1 MISTFIELCNRS
13 IQAGYLIIAII
24 LLRMIWKRV
33 PKLLYRYLWCLVG
46 LRLALP
52 FTWETALSLIPK
64 KTVIEPSVLYSKT
77 PSVDSGI
84 QAVNEVVNPAITQSF
99 TPEIGASVN
108 PLQVIMTLGA
118 WIWLIGLVALLLY
131 GVISYIRLH
140 YKVQDAVLL
149 KENIFQSEKLGSPF
163 VFGFLKPRIYL
174 PYSLEEENL
183 TYVIAHEKMH
193 IKNRDHLL
201 KPIAFILLSVYWFNP
216 IVWLAYYLFCKDLEL
231 ACDEW
236 VIWNLETADKKAY
249 AKALVMCSTE
259 RKFGNISPL
268 AFGENAVKERI
279 KNVLHYKNPSCWAF
293 VGICVV
299 VLIAV
304 VCFMTNPVEVAEN
317 EIVLKNDGV
326 IIDVLKEPE
335 EIKSGSFE
343 ADAFITD
350 GVENNGESE
359 NNQAVPILLKEPPKL
374 GFSDMLSSKINQF
387 EISANQYD
395 WTYLDAELTEDGVY
409 DFANASEVGI
419 SATGLEPTA
428 AAKMTK
434 WLRLTE
440 YQGTDTWLY
449 RLSCD
454 VLPDKVV
461 VKEYSIYDLGDVY
474 ADVRSEKVYTKD
486 MLLIELVPGRIYEIV
501 ATWDRSHYEECGYY
515 GEARYV
521 LVTDTEYA
529 TYDDIRKY
537 QLEMANTVT
546 IDAHIKEIHDGNTIL
561 LSSDTDEFPGV
572 FEVVVQE
579 DVYPIEELD
588 WGQNIRVEM
597 YDSGLVNES
606 GKIPVYIAVSI
617 SNLIIEEPEDISLDE
632 FVNMAGETYELNTL
646 DGVTM
651 QMEKYTSSGG
661 DVEIRNETDKEI
673 TFGDWY
679 VIQSETNGKWKTMP
693 YKVKN
698 VGFHEVAYNAP
709 KDETV
714 IHEVK
719 WDVLYGELP
728 KGRYRIIKDM
738 LDFRGTGDYTEY
750 YLAAEFEIR

>member
-13 IQAGYLIIAII
+13 IQAGYLMIAII

-64 KTVIEPSVLYSKT
+64 KTVIKPSVLYSKT

-84 QAVNEVVNPAITQSF
+84 QAVNEVVNPVITQSF

-149 KENIFQSEKLGSPF
+149 KENIFQSEKVGSPF

-231 ACDEW
+231 VCDEW

-259 RKFGNISPL
+259 RKFGSISPL

-279 KNVLHYKNPSCWAF
+279 KNVLRYKNPSCWAF

-304 VCFMTNPVEVAEN
+304 VCFMTNPVEVNEN

-343 ADAFITD
+343 ADTFITD
-350 GVENNGESE
+350 GVENNWASE

-515 GEARYV
+515 GEARYI

-537 QLEMANTVT
+537 QLEMANTVSV
-546 IDAHIKEIHDGNTIL
+546 DAHIKEIYDGNTIL
-561 LSSDTDEFPGV
+561 ISSDSDEFPGA
-572 FEVVVQE
+572 FEVVIEE
-579 DVYPIEELD
+579 DVYDVSELYG
-588 WGQNIRVEM
+588 GQNIRVEM
-597 YDSGLVNES
+597 YDSGLMNKN

-661 DVEIRNETDKEI
+661 EVEIRNETDKEI

-679 VIQSETNGKWKTMP
+679 VIQSEKSGKWETMP
-693 YKVKN
+693 YKVKK
-698 VGFHEVAYNAP
+698 VGFHQVAYNAP

-719 WDVLYGELP
+719 WDIFYGELP

>member
-1 MISTFIELCNRS
+1 MVNIFIELCNRS
-13 IQAGYLIIAII
+13 IQAGYLILAII
-24 LLRMIWKRV
+24 LLRLVWKRV
-33 PKLLYRYLWCLVG
+33 PKLMYRFLWCLTG

-52 FTWETALSLIPK
+52 FMLETALSLIPK
-64 KTVIEPSVLYSKT
+64 KTVIEPEILYAGT

-84 QAVNEVVNPAITQSF
+84 TAVNQVVNPMMAENF
-99 TPEIGASVN
+99 TPAVGASVN
-108 PLQVIMTLGA
+108 PLQVVMIIGA

-131 GVISYIRLH
+131 GVISYICLH

-149 KENIFQSEKLGSPF
+149 KENIFQSEKVDSPF

-183 TYVIAHEKMH
+183 AYVIAHEKMH
-193 IKNRDHLL
+193 IKNRDYLL

-259 RKFGNISPL
+259 RKFGSISPL

-279 KNVLHYKNPSCWAF
+279 KNVLRYKNPTVLVF
-293 VGICVV
+293 VMIMVV
-299 VLIAV
+299 VLLAV
-304 VCFMTNPVEVAEN
+304 LCFMTNPKEN
-317 EIVLKNDGV
+317 NENKVIVSNDSTMT
-326 IIDVLKEPE
+326 IDVLTEP
-335 EIKSGSFE
+335 
-343 ADAFITD
+343 
-350 GVENNGESE
+350 V
-359 NNQAVPILLKEPPKL
+359 ILLKEPPRL
-374 GFSDMLSSKINQF
+374 GFSDMLSSQMNEF
-387 EISANQYD
+387 VVSPNQYD
-395 WTYLDAELTEDGVY
+395 WTYLDAELTDDGVY
-409 DFANASEVGI
+409 DFANASEVGT
-419 SATGLEPTA
+419 SATGLHPA
-428 AAKMTK
+428 VAAKMTE

-440 YQGTDTWLY
+440 YQGIDTWLY
-449 RLSCD
+449 RLYCD
-454 VLPDKVV
+454 VLPDNVI
-461 VKEYSIYDLGDVY
+461 VKEYSIYDLGDAY
-474 ADVRSEKVYTKD
+474 AEVRSEKEYTKD
-486 MLLIELVPGRIYEIV
+486 MLLIELVPGRIYDIT
-501 ATWDRSHYEECGYY
+501 AIWDESHYEECGYY
-515 GEARYV
+515 GEASYV

-537 QLEMANTVT
+537 QLEMANTVS
-546 IDAHIKEIHDGNTIL
+546 IDAHIKEINNGNTIL
-561 LSSDTDEFPGV
+561 ISSDTDEFPGA

-597 YDSGLVNES
+597 YDSGLINEN
-606 GKIPVYIAVSI
+606 GKIPVYIAVEI

-651 QMEKYTSSGG
+651 QLEKYTSSGG

-679 VIQSETNGKWKTMP
+679 EIQAEVNGKWFPLP
-693 YKVKN
+693 YIIEN
-698 VGFHEVAYNAP
+698 ATFHQVAYNAP

-714 IHEVK
+714 IHEVE

-738 LDFRGTGDYTEY
+738 LDFRGTGDYTKY
-750 YLAAEFEIR
+750 YLVAEFEIK

>member
-13 IQAGYLIIAII
+13 IQAGYLMIAII

-64 KTVIEPSVLYSKT
+64 KTVIKPSVLYSKT

-84 QAVNEVVNPAITQSF
+84 QAVNEVVNPVITQSF

-149 KENIFQSEKLGSPF
+149 KENIFQSEKVGSPF

-216 IVWLAYYLFCKDLEL
+216 VVWLAYYLFCKDLEL

-259 RKFGNISPL
+259 RKFGSISPL

-279 KNVLHYKNPSCWAF
+279 KNVLRYKNPSCWAF

-304 VCFMTNPVEVAEN
+304 VCFMTNPVEVNEN

-343 ADAFITD
+343 ADTFITD
-350 GVENNGESE
+350 GVENNWASE

-515 GEARYV
+515 GEARYI

-537 QLEMANTVT
+537 QLEMANTVSV
-546 IDAHIKEIHDGNTIL
+546 DAHIKEIYDGNTIL
-561 LSSDTDEFPGV
+561 ISSDSDEFPGA
-572 FEVVVQE
+572 FEVVIEE
-579 DVYPIEELD
+579 DVYDVSELYG
-588 WGQNIRVEM
+588 GQNIRVEM
-597 YDSGLVNES
+597 YDSGLMNKN

-661 DVEIRNETDKEI
+661 EVEIRNETDKEI

-679 VIQSETNGKWKTMP
+679 VIQSEKSGKWETMP
-693 YKVKN
+693 YKVKK
-698 VGFHEVAYNAP
+698 VGFHQVAYNAP

-719 WDVLYGELP
+719 WDIFYGELP

>member
-183 TYVIAHEKMH
+183 VYVIAHEKMH
-193 IKNRDHLL
+193 IKNKDHIL

-216 IVWLAYYLFCKDLEL
+216 LVWLAYYLFCKDLEL

-259 RKFGNISPL
+259 RKFGSISPL

-279 KNVLHYKNPSCWAF
+279 KNVLRYKNPSCWAF

-440 YQGTDTWLY
+440 YQGSDTWLY

-454 VLPDKVV
+454 VLPDKVL

-486 MLLIELVPGRIYEIV
+486 MLLIELVPGRIYEIT
-501 ATWDRSHYEECGYY
+501 AIWDRSYYEECGYY

-561 LSSDTDEFPGV
+561 LTSDTDEFPGV

-597 YDSGLVNES
+597 YDSGLVNEN

-750 YLAAEFEIR
+750 YLAAELEIR

>member
-1 MISTFIELCNRS
+1 MVNTFIELCNRS
-13 IQAGYLIIAII
+13 IQAGYLILVII
-24 LLRMIWKRV
+24 FLRLVWKRV
-33 PKLLYRYLWCLVG
+33 PKLMYRFLWCLVG

-52 FTWETALSLIPK
+52 FTLETALSLIPK
-64 KTVIEPSVLYSKT
+64 KTVIEPEILYAKI

-84 QAVNEVVNPAITQSF
+84 PTVNQVVNPMMSESF
-99 TPEIGASVN
+99 TPAVGASVN
-108 PLQVIMTLGA
+108 PLQVVMTIGA
-118 WIWLIGLVALLLY
+118 WIWLVGLVALLLY
-131 GVISYIRLH
+131 SVISYIRLH
-140 YKVQDAVLL
+140 YRVQDAVLF
-149 KENIFQSEKLGSPF
+149 KENIFQSEKVDSPF

-174 PYSLEEENL
+174 PYSLEEENMA
-183 TYVIAHEKMH
+183 YVIAHEKMH

-231 ACDEW
+231 VCDEW

-259 RKFGNISPL
+259 RKFGSISPL

-279 KNVLHYKNPSCWAF
+279 KNVLRYKNPSCWAF

-359 NNQAVPILLKEPPKL
+359 NNQAVPILLKEPPLL

-419 SATGLEPTA
+419 SATGLEPTE

-440 YQGTDTWLY
+440 YQGADTWLY

-501 ATWDRSHYEECGYY
+501 ATWDRSHYEEYGYY

-537 QLEMANTVT
+537 QLEMANTVS
-546 IDAHIKEIHDGNTIL
+546 IDAHIKEIHDGNIIL
-561 LSSDTDEFPGV
+561 ISSDSDEFPGA
-572 FEVVVQE
+572 FEVVVEE
-579 DVYPIEELD
+579 DVYDVSELYG
-588 WGQNIRVEM
+588 GQSIRIEM
-597 YDSGLVNES
+597 YDSGLVNEN
-606 GKIPVYIAVSI
+606 GRIPVYIAVGI
-617 SNLIIEEPEDISLDE
+617 RELIIGEPQEISLDRYNTDNSYI
-632 FVNMAGETYELNTL
+632 VNTL
-646 DGVTM
+646 GGVTM
-651 QMEKYTSSGG
+651 RMEKYTSTGG
-661 DVEIRNETDKEI
+661 DIEIRNETDKEI

-679 VIQSETNGKWKTMP
+679 DLQTEVNGKWISLP
-693 YKVKN
+693 YIIDN
-698 VGFHEVAYNAP
+698 AAFHQVAYNAP

-719 WDVLYGELP
+719 WDVFYGKLP
-728 KGRYRIIKDM
+728 KGKYRIIKDM
-738 LDFRGTGDYTEY
+738 LDFMGTGDYTKY
-750 YLAAEFEIR
+750 YLATEFEIK

>member
-1 MISTFIELCNRS
+1 MVNTFIELCNRS
-13 IQAGYLIIAII
+13 IQAGYLILAII
-24 LLRMIWKRV
+24 LLRLVWKRV
-33 PKLLYRYLWCLVG
+33 PKLMYRFLWCLTG

-52 FTWETALSLIPK
+52 FTLETALSLIPK
-64 KTVIEPSVLYSKT
+64 KTVIEPEVLYT
-77 PSVDSGI
+77 EAPALDSGI
-84 QAVNEVVNPAITQSF
+84 QAVNQVINPVMAESF
-99 TPEIGASVN
+99 TPAVGASVN
-108 PLQVIMTLGA
+108 PLQVVMIIVA
-118 WIWLIGLVALLLY
+118 WIWLVGLLALLLY
-131 GVISYIRLH
+131 SVISYIRLH

-149 KENIFQSEKLGSPF
+149 KENIFQSEKVGSPF

-174 PYSLEEENL
+174 PYSLEEENMA
-183 TYVIAHEKMH
+183 YVIAHEKMH
-193 IKNRDHLL
+193 IKNKDHLL
-201 KPIAFILLSVYWFNP
+201 KPIAFILLSVYWFNLL
-216 IVWLAYYLFCKDLEL
+216 VWLAYYLFCKDLEL

-236 VIWNLETADKKAY
+236 VIWNWEKEDKKAY
-249 AKALVMCSTE
+249 AKALVMCSTQ
-259 RKFGNISPL
+259 RKFGSISPL

-279 KNVLHYKNPSCWAF
+279 KNVLRYKNPTVLVFAM
-293 VGICVV
+293 IMVV
-299 VLIAV
+299 VLVAV
-304 VCFMTNPVEVAEN
+304 VCFMTNPVEVNEN
-317 EIVLKNDGV
+317 EIVLKNDGL

-335 EIKSGSFE
+335 EIKSGTFE
-343 ADAFITD
+343 TDVFITD
-350 GVENNGESE
+350 SVENNGTSE

-374 GFSDMLSSKINQF
+374 GFSDMLSSKINEF
-387 EISANQYD
+387 VVSPNQYD
-395 WTYLDAELTEDGVY
+395 WTYLDAKLTEGGMY

-419 SATGLEPTA
+419 SATGLYPTE

-440 YQGTDTWLY
+440 YQGADTWLY

-454 VLPDKVV
+454 ELPDKVV

-501 ATWDRSHYEECGYY
+501 ATWERSHYEECGYY

-521 LVTDTEYA
+521 LVTDTKYA

-561 LSSDTDEFPGV
+561 ISSDTDEFPGA

-597 YDSGLVNES
+597 YDSGLINRN
-606 GKIPVYIAVSI
+606 GKIPVYIAVEI

-651 QMEKYTSSGG
+651 QLEKYTSSGG
-661 DVEIRNETDKEI
+661 NVAIRNETDKEI

-693 YKVKN
+693 YKVKK
-698 VGFHEVAYNAP
+698 VAFHQVAYNAP

-714 IHEVK
+714 SHEVK

-738 LDFRGTGDYTEY
+738 LDFWETGDYTKY
-750 YLAAEFEIR
+750 YLGAEFEIK

>member
-1 MISTFIELCNRS
+1 MVNTFIELCNRS
-13 IQAGYLIIAII
+13 IQAGYLILAII
-24 LLRMIWKRV
+24 FLRLVWKRV
-33 PKLLYRYLWCLVG
+33 PKLMYRFLWCLVG

-52 FTWETALSLIPK
+52 FTLETALSLIPK
-64 KTVIEPSVLYSKT
+64 KTVIEPEILYAGT
-77 PSVDSGI
+77 PAVDSGI
-84 QAVNEVVNPAITQSF
+84 PTVNQVVNPMMSESF
-99 TPEIGASVN
+99 TPAVGASVN
-108 PLQVIMTLGA
+108 PLQVVMTIGA
-118 WIWLIGLVALLLY
+118 WIWLVGLVALLLY
-131 GVISYIRLH
+131 SVISYIRLH
-140 YKVQDAVLL
+140 YRVQDAVLF
-149 KENIFQSEKLGSPF
+149 KENIFQSEKVDSPF

-174 PYSLEEENL
+174 PYSLEEENMA
-183 TYVIAHEKMH
+183 YVIAHEKMH

-249 AKALVMCSTE
+249 AKALVMCSTQ
-259 RKFGNISPL
+259 RKFGSISPL

-279 KNVLHYKNPSCWAF
+279 KNVLRYKNPTVLVFAM
-293 VGICVV
+293 IMVV
-299 VLIAV
+299 VLVAV
-304 VCFMTNPVEVAEN
+304 VCFMTNPVEVNEN
-317 EIVLKNDGV
+317 EIVLKNDGL

-335 EIKSGSFE
+335 EIKSGTFE
-343 ADAFITD
+343 TDAFITD
-350 GVENNGESE
+350 SVENNGASE
-359 NNQAVPILLKEPPKL
+359 NNQVVPILLKEPPLL

-409 DFANASEVGI
+409 DFANASEVGT
-419 SATGLEPTA
+419 SATGLYPTE

-440 YQGTDTWLY
+440 YQGADTWLY

-486 MLLIELVPGRIYEIV
+486 MLLIELVPGRIYEIA
-501 ATWDRSHYEECGYY
+501 ATWDRSHYEEYGYY

-537 QLEMANTVT
+537 QLEMANTVS

-561 LSSDTDEFPGV
+561 ISSDSDEFPGA

-597 YDSGLVNES
+597 YDSGLINEN
-606 GKIPVYIAVSI
+606 GKIPVYIAVEI

-651 QMEKYTSSGG
+651 QLEKYTSSGG

-679 VIQSETNGKWKTMP
+679 EIQAEVNGKWFPLP
-693 YKVKN
+693 YIIEN
-698 VGFHEVAYNAP
+698 AAFHQVAYNAP

-714 IHEVK
+714 IHEVE

-738 LDFRGTGDYTEY
+738 LDFRGTGDYTKY
-750 YLAAEFEIR
+750 YLVAEFEIK

>member
-13 IQAGYLIIAII
+13 IQAGYLMIAII

-64 KTVIEPSVLYSKT
+64 KTVIKPSVLYSKT

-84 QAVNEVVNPAITQSF
+84 QAVNEVVNPVITQSF

-149 KENIFQSEKLGSPF
+149 KENIFQSEKVGSPF

-259 RKFGNISPL
+259 RKFGSISPL

-279 KNVLHYKNPSCWAF
+279 KNVLRYKNPSCWAF

-304 VCFMTNPVEVAEN
+304 VCFMTNPVEVNEN

-343 ADAFITD
+343 ADTFITD
-350 GVENNGESE
+350 GVENNWASE

-515 GEARYV
+515 GEARYI

-537 QLEMANTVT
+537 QLEMANTVSV
-546 IDAHIKEIHDGNTIL
+546 DAHIKEIYDGNTIL
-561 LSSDTDEFPGV
+561 ISSDSDEFPGA
-572 FEVVVQE
+572 FEVVIEE
-579 DVYPIEELD
+579 DVYDVSELYG
-588 WGQNIRVEM
+588 GQNIRVEM
-597 YDSGLVNES
+597 YDSGLMNKN

-661 DVEIRNETDKEI
+661 EVEIRNETDKEI

-679 VIQSETNGKWKTMP
+679 VIQSEKSGKWETMP
-693 YKVKN
+693 YKVKK
-698 VGFHEVAYNAP
+698 VGFHQVAYNAP

-719 WDVLYGELP
+719 WDIFYGELP

>member
-1 MISTFIELCNRS
+1 MVNTFIELCNRS
-13 IQAGYLIIAII
+13 IQAGYLILAII
-24 LLRMIWKRV
+24 FLRLVWKRV
-33 PKLLYRYLWCLVG
+33 PKLMYRFLWCLVG

-52 FTWETALSLIPK
+52 FTLETALSLIPK
-64 KTVIEPSVLYSKT
+64 KTVIEPEILYAKT
-77 PSVDSGI
+77 PAVDSGI
-84 QAVNEVVNPAITQSF
+84 PTVNQVVNPMMAESF
-99 TPEIGASVN
+99 TPAVGASVN
-108 PLQVIMTLGA
+108 PLQVVMTIGA
-118 WIWLIGLVALLLY
+118 WIWLVGLVALLLY
-131 GVISYIRLH
+131 SVISYIRLH
-140 YKVQDAVLL
+140 YRVQDAVLF
-149 KENIFQSEKLGSPF
+149 KENIFQSEKVDSPF

-174 PYSLEEENL
+174 PYSLEEENMA
-183 TYVIAHEKMH
+183 YVIAHEKMH

-249 AKALVMCSTE
+249 AKALVMCSTQ
-259 RKFGNISPL
+259 RKFGSISPL

-279 KNVLHYKNPSCWAF
+279 KNVLRYKNPTVLAF
-293 VGICVV
+293 AMIMVV
-299 VLIAV
+299 VLVAV

-440 YQGTDTWLY
+440 YQGIDTWLY
-449 RLSCD
+449 RLYCD
-454 VLPDKVV
+454 VLPDKVIV
-461 VKEYSIYDLGDVY
+461 REYSIYDLGD
-474 ADVRSEKVYTKD
+474 AFPEVRSEKEYTKD
-486 MLLIELVPGRIYEIV
+486 MLLIELIPGRIYEIT
-501 ATWDRSHYEECGYY
+501 AIWDESHYEECGYY
-515 GEARYV
+515 GEASYV

-537 QLEMANTVT
+537 QLEMANTVS
-546 IDAHIKEIHDGNTIL
+546 IDAHIKEIHDGNIIL
-561 LSSDTDEFPGV
+561 ISSDSDEFPGA
-572 FEVVVQE
+572 FEVVVEE
-579 DVYPIEELD
+579 DVYDVSELYG
-588 WGQNIRVEM
+588 GQSIRIEM
-597 YDSGLVNES
+597 YDSGLVNEN
-606 GKIPVYIAVSI
+606 GRIPVYIAVGI
-617 SNLIIEEPEDISLDE
+617 RELIIGEPQEISLDRYNTDNSYI
-632 FVNMAGETYELNTL
+632 VNTL
-646 DGVTM
+646 GGVTM
-651 QMEKYTSSGG
+651 RMEKYTSTGG
-661 DVEIRNETDKEI
+661 DIEIRNETDKEI

-679 VIQSETNGKWKTMP
+679 DLQTEVNGKWISLP
-693 YKVKN
+693 YIIDN
-698 VGFHEVAYNAP
+698 AAFNQVAYNAP

-719 WDVLYGELP
+719 WDVFYGKLP
-728 KGRYRIIKDM
+728 KGKYRIIKDM
-738 LDFRGTGDYTEY
+738 LDFMGTGDYTKY
-750 YLAAEFEIR
+750 YLATEFEIK

>member
-13 IQAGYLIIAII
+13 IQAGYLMIAII

-64 KTVIEPSVLYSKT
+64 KTVIKPSVLYSKT

-84 QAVNEVVNPAITQSF
+84 QAVNEVVNPVITQSF

-149 KENIFQSEKLGSPF
+149 KENIFQSEKVGSPF

-259 RKFGNISPL
+259 RKFGSISPL

-279 KNVLHYKNPSCWAF
+279 KNVLRYKNPSCWAF

-304 VCFMTNPVEVAEN
+304 VCFMTNPVEVNEN

-343 ADAFITD
+343 ADTFITD
-350 GVENNGESE
+350 GVENNWASE

-440 YQGTDTWLY
+440 YQGIDTWLY

-515 GEARYV
+515 GEARYI

-537 QLEMANTVT
+537 QLEMANTVSV
-546 IDAHIKEIHDGNTIL
+546 DAHIKEIYDGNTIL
-561 LSSDTDEFPGV
+561 ISSDSDEFPGA
-572 FEVVVQE
+572 FEVVIEE
-579 DVYPIEELD
+579 DVYDVSELYG
-588 WGQNIRVEM
+588 GQNIRVEM
-597 YDSGLVNES
+597 YDSGLINKN

-661 DVEIRNETDKEI
+661 EVEIRNETDKEI

-679 VIQSETNGKWKTMP
+679 VIQSEKSGKWETMP
-693 YKVKN
+693 YKVKK
-698 VGFHEVAYNAP
+698 VGFHQVAYNAP

-719 WDVLYGELP
+719 WDIFYGELP

>member
-1 MISTFIELCNRS
+1 MVNTFIELCNRS
-13 IQAGYLIIAII
+13 IQAGYLILVII
-24 LLRMIWKRV
+24 FLRLVWKRV
-33 PKLLYRYLWCLVG
+33 PKLMYRFLWCLVG

-52 FTWETALSLIPK
+52 FTLETALSLIPK
-64 KTVIEPSVLYSKT
+64 KTVIEPEILYAKT
-77 PSVDSGI
+77 PAVDSGI
-84 QAVNEVVNPAITQSF
+84 PTVNQVVNPMMSESF
-99 TPEIGASVN
+99 TPAVGASVN
-108 PLQVIMTLGA
+108 PLQVVMTIGA
-118 WIWLIGLVALLLY
+118 WIWLVGLVALLLY
-131 GVISYIRLH
+131 SVISYIRLH
-140 YKVQDAVLL
+140 YRVQDAVLF
-149 KENIFQSEKLGSPF
+149 KENIFQSEKVDSPF

-174 PYSLEEENL
+174 PYSLEEENMA
-183 TYVIAHEKMH
+183 YVIAHEKMH

-249 AKALVMCSTE
+249 AKALVMCSTQ
-259 RKFGNISPL
+259 RKFGSISPL

-279 KNVLHYKNPSCWAF
+279 KNVLRYKNPSCWAF

-304 VCFMTNPVEVAEN
+304 VCFMTNPVEVNEN

-359 NNQAVPILLKEPPKL
+359 NNQAVPILLKEPPLL

-409 DFANASEVGI
+409 DFANAQEVGT
-419 SATGLEPTA
+419 SATGLHPTV
-428 AAKMTK
+428 AAKMTE

-440 YQGTDTWLY
+440 YQGIDTWLY
-449 RLSCD
+449 RLYCD
-454 VLPDKVV
+454 VLPDKVIV
-461 VKEYSIYDLGDVY
+461 REYSIYDLGD
-474 ADVRSEKVYTKD
+474 AFPEVRSEKEYTKD
-486 MLLIELVPGRIYEIV
+486 MLLIELIPGRIYEIT
-501 ATWDRSHYEECGYY
+501 AIWDESHYEECGYY
-515 GEARYV
+515 GEASYV

-537 QLEMANTVT
+537 QLEMANTVS
-546 IDAHIKEIHDGNTIL
+546 IDAHIKEIHDGNIIL
-561 LSSDTDEFPGV
+561 ISSDSDEFPGA
-572 FEVVVQE
+572 FEVVVEE
-579 DVYPIEELD
+579 DVYDVSELYG
-588 WGQNIRVEM
+588 GQSIRIEM
-597 YDSGLVNES
+597 YDSGLVNEN
-606 GKIPVYIAVSI
+606 GRIPVYIAVGI
-617 SNLIIEEPEDISLDE
+617 RELIIGEPQEISLDRYNTDNSYI
-632 FVNMAGETYELNTL
+632 VNTL
-646 DGVTM
+646 GGVTM
-651 QMEKYTSSGG
+651 RMEKYTSTGG
-661 DVEIRNETDKEI
+661 DIEIRNETDKEI

-679 VIQSETNGKWKTMP
+679 DLQTEVNGKWISLP
-693 YKVKN
+693 YIIDN
-698 VGFHEVAYNAP
+698 AAFHQVAYNAP

-719 WDVLYGELP
+719 WDVFYGKLP
-728 KGRYRIIKDM
+728 KGKYRIIKDM
-738 LDFRGTGDYTEY
+738 LDFMGTGDYTKY
-750 YLAAEFEIR
+750 YLATEFEIK

>member
-374 GFSDMLSSKINQF
+374 GFSDMLSSKMNEF
-387 EISANQYD
+387 VISPNQYD
-395 WTYLDAELTEDGVY
+395 WTYLDAKLTEGGVY

-419 SATGLEPTA
+419 SATGLHPTE
-428 AAKMTK
+428 AAKMTE

-440 YQGTDTWLY
+440 YQGSDTWLY

-454 VLPDKVV
+454 VLPDKVL

-486 MLLIELVPGRIYEIV
+486 MLLIELVPGRIYEIT
-501 ATWDRSHYEECGYY
+501 AIWDRSHYEECGYY

-537 QLEMANTVT
+537 QLEMVNTVS
-546 IDAHIKEIHDGNTIL
+546 IDAHIKEINDGNTIL
-561 LSSDTDEFPGV
+561 ISSDSDEFPGA
-572 FEVVVQE
+572 FEVVIEE
-579 DVYPIEELD
+579 DVYDVSELYG
-588 WGQNIRVEM
+588 GQNIRVEM
-597 YDSGLVNES
+597 YDSGLMNKN

-651 QMEKYTSSGG
+651 HMEKYTSSGG
-661 DVEIRNETDKEI
+661 EVEIRNETDKEI

-679 VIQSETNGKWKTMP
+679 VIQSEKSGKWETMP
-693 YKVKN
+693 YKVKK

-719 WDVLYGELP
+719 WDIFYGELS

-738 LDFRGTGDYTEY
+738 LDFRGTGDYTKY
-750 YLAAEFEIR
+750 YLAAEFEIK

>member
-317 EIVLKNDGV
+317 EIVLKNDGL

-350 GVENNGESE
+350 GVENNGASE

-374 GFSDMLSSKINQF
+374 GFSDMLSSKMNEF
-387 EISANQYD
+387 VISPNQYD
-395 WTYLDAELTEDGVY
+395 WTYLDAKLTEGGVY
-409 DFANASEVGI
+409 DFANASEVGK
-419 SATGLEPTA
+419 SATGLHPTE
-428 AAKMTK
+428 AAKMTE

-440 YQGTDTWLY
+440 YQGSDTWLY

-454 VLPDKVV
+454 VLPDKVL

-486 MLLIELVPGRIYEIV
+486 MLLIELVPGRIYEIT
-501 ATWDRSHYEECGYY
+501 AIWDRSHYEECGYY

-597 YDSGLVNES
+597 YDSGLVNEN
-606 GKIPVYIAVSI
+606 GKIPVYIAVEI
-617 SNLIIEEPEDISLDE
+617 SNLIIEEPEDILLDE

-673 TFGDWY
+673 IFGDWY

>member
-1 MISTFIELCNRS
+1 MVNTFIELCNRS
-13 IQAGYLIIAII
+13 IQAGYLILAII
-24 LLRMIWKRV
+24 FLRLVWKRI
-33 PKLLYRYLWCLVG
+33 PKLMYRFLWCLVG

-52 FTWETALSLIPK
+52 FTLETALSLIPK
-64 KTVIEPSVLYSKT
+64 KTVIEPEILYAKT
-77 PSVDSGI
+77 PAVDSGI
-84 QAVNEVVNPAITQSF
+84 PTVNQVVNPMMSESF
-99 TPEIGASVN
+99 TPAVGASVN
-108 PLQVIMTLGA
+108 PLQVVMTIGA
-118 WIWLIGLVALLLY
+118 WIWLVGLVALLLY
-131 GVISYIRLH
+131 SVISYIRLH
-140 YKVQDAVLL
+140 YRVQDAVLF
-149 KENIFQSEKLGSPF
+149 KENIFQSEKVDSPF

-174 PYSLEEENL
+174 PYSLEEENMA
-183 TYVIAHEKMH
+183 YVIAHEKMH

-231 ACDEW
+231 VCDEW

-259 RKFGNISPL
+259 RKFGSISPL

-279 KNVLHYKNPSCWAF
+279 KNVLRYKNPSCWAF

-343 ADAFITD
+343 ADTFITD
-350 GVENNGESE
+350 GVENNWASE

-486 MLLIELVPGRIYEIV
+486 MLLIELVPGRIYEIL

-515 GEARYV
+515 GEARYI

-537 QLEMANTVT
+537 QLEMANTVSV
-546 IDAHIKEIHDGNTIL
+546 DAHIKEIYDGNTIL
-561 LSSDTDEFPGV
+561 ISSDSDEFPGA
-572 FEVVVQE
+572 FEVVIEE
-579 DVYPIEELD
+579 DVYDVSELYG
-588 WGQNIRVEM
+588 GQNIRVEM
-597 YDSGLVNES
+597 YDSGLMNKN

-661 DVEIRNETDKEI
+661 EVEIRNETDKEI

-679 VIQSETNGKWKTMP
+679 VIQSEKSGKWETMP
-693 YKVKN
+693 YKVKK
-698 VGFHEVAYNAP
+698 VGFHQVAYNAP

-719 WDVLYGELP
+719 WDIFYGELP

>member
-1 MISTFIELCNRS
+1 MVNTFIELCNRS
-13 IQAGYLIIAII
+13 IQAGYLILAIV
-24 LLRMIWKRV
+24 LLRLVWKRV
-33 PKLLYRYLWCLVG
+33 PKLMYRFLWCLTG
-46 LRLALP
+46 LRLAFP
-52 FTWETALSLIPK
+52 FTLETALSLIPK
-64 KTVIEPSVLYSKT
+64 KTVIEPEVLYAEA
-77 PSVDSGI
+77 PALDSGI
-84 QAVNEVVNPAITQSF
+84 QAVNQVVNPVMAKSF
-99 TPEIGASVN
+99 TPTVGASVN
-108 PLQVIMTLGA
+108 PLQVVMTVGA
-118 WIWLIGLVALLLY
+118 WVWFVGLAALLLY
-131 GVISYIRLH
+131 SVISYIRLH
-140 YKVQDAVLL
+140 YRVQDAVLL
-149 KENIFQSEKLGSPF
+149 KENIFQSEKVNSPF

-183 TYVIAHEKMH
+183 AYVTAHEKMH
-193 IKNRDHLL
+193 IKNKDHLL

-216 IVWLAYYLFCKDLEL
+216 LVWLAYYLFCKDLEL

-236 VIWNLETADKKAY
+236 VIWNLETEDKKNY

-259 RKFGNISPL
+259 RRFGSISPL

-304 VCFMTNPVEVAEN
+304 VCFMTNPVEVDEN
-317 EIVLKNDGV
+317 EIVLKNDGL

-343 ADAFITD
+343 TDAFITD
-350 GVENNGESE
+350 GVENNGASE
-359 NNQAVPILLKEPPKL
+359 NNQAVPILLKEPPLL
-374 GFSDMLSSKINQF
+374 GFSDMLSSQMNEF
-387 EISANQYD
+387 VISPNQYN
-395 WTYLDAELTEDGVY
+395 WTYMNTENGEILEMV
-409 DFANASEVGI
+409 NVPEVGTA
-419 SATGLEPTA
+419 ATGLHPTA
-428 AAKMTK
+428 AAKMTE

-440 YQGTDTWLY
+440 YQGIDTWMY

-454 VLPDKVV
+454 VLPDKVL

-486 MLLIELVPGRIYEIV
+486 MLLIELIPGRIYEIV
-501 ATWDRSHYEECGYY
+501 ATWDKSHYEECGYY

-546 IDAHIKEIHDGNTIL
+546 IDAHIKEINDGNTIL
-561 LSSDTDEFPGV
+561 ISSDTDEFPGA

-579 DVYPIEELD
+579 DVCDVSELCG
-588 WGQNIRVEM
+588 GQNICVEM
-597 YDSGLVNES
+597 YDSGLMNKN
-606 GKIPVYIAVSI
+606 GKIPVYIAVAI
-617 SNLIIEEPEDISLDE
+617 SNLIVEEPQEVSLDE
-632 FVNMAGETYELNTL
+632 YVNAYGDTYEMNTL

-651 QMEKYTSSGG
+651 WMEKYTSTGG

-673 TFGDWY
+673 TFGEWY
-679 VIQSETNGKWKTMP
+679 VIQGEVNGKWETLP
-693 YKVKN
+693 YIIKKVAFN
-698 VGFHEVAYNAP
+698 EPAYNAP

-719 WDVLYGELP
+719 WDWLYGELP
-728 KGRYRIIKDM
+728 KGKYRMIKDM
-738 LDFRGTGDYTEY
+738 LDFRGTGDYTKY
-750 YLAAEFEIR
+750 YLAAEFEIK

>member
-1 MISTFIELCNRS
+1 MVNTFIELCNRS
-13 IQAGYLIIAII
+13 IQAGYLILAII
-24 LLRMIWKRV
+24 FLRLVWKRI
-33 PKLLYRYLWCLVG
+33 PKLMYRFLWCLVG

-52 FTWETALSLIPK
+52 FTLETALSLIPK
-64 KTVIEPSVLYSKT
+64 KTVIEPEILYAKT
-77 PSVDSGI
+77 PAVDSGI
-84 QAVNEVVNPAITQSF
+84 PTVNQVVNPMMSESF
-99 TPEIGASVN
+99 TPAVGASVN
-108 PLQVIMTLGA
+108 PLQVVMTIGA
-118 WIWLIGLVALLLY
+118 WIWLVGLVALLLY

-149 KENIFQSEKLGSPF
+149 KENIFQSEKVGSPF
-163 VFGFLKPRIYL
+163 VFGFLQPRIYL
-174 PYSLEEENL
+174 PYSLEEENMA
-183 TYVIAHEKMH
+183 YVIAHEKMH

-216 IVWLAYYLFCKDLEL
+216 LVWLAYYLFCKDLEL

-259 RKFGNISPL
+259 RKFGSISPL

-279 KNVLHYKNPSCWAF
+279 KNVLRYKNPSCWAF

-304 VCFMTNPVEVAEN
+304 VCFMTNPVEVNEN

-343 ADAFITD
+343 ADTFITD
-350 GVENNGESE
+350 GVENNWASE

-440 YQGTDTWLY
+440 YQGIDTWLY

-515 GEARYV
+515 GEARYI

-537 QLEMANTVT
+537 QLEMANTVSV
-546 IDAHIKEIHDGNTIL
+546 DAHIKEIYDGNTIL
-561 LSSDTDEFPGV
+561 ISSDSDEFPGA
-572 FEVVVQE
+572 FEVVIEE
-579 DVYPIEELD
+579 DVYDVSELYG
-588 WGQNIRVEM
+588 GQNIRVEM
-597 YDSGLVNES
+597 YDSGLMNKN

-661 DVEIRNETDKEI
+661 EVEIRNETDKEI

-679 VIQSETNGKWKTMP
+679 VIQSEKSGKWETMP
-693 YKVKN
+693 YKVKK
-698 VGFHEVAYNAP
+698 VGFHQVAYNAP

-719 WDVLYGELP
+719 WDIFYGELP

-750 YLAAEFEIR
+750 YLAAEFEIK

>member
-1 MISTFIELCNRS
+1 MVNTFIELCNRS
-13 IQAGYLIIAII
+13 IQAGYLILAII
-24 LLRMIWKRV
+24 LLRLVWKRV
-33 PKLLYRYLWCLVG
+33 PKLMYRFLWCLTG

-52 FTWETALSLIPK
+52 FTLETALSLIPK
-64 KTVIEPSVLYSKT
+64 KTVIEPEIFYATT

-84 QAVNEVVNPAITQSF
+84 TAVNQVVNPMMAENF
-99 TPEIGASVN
+99 TPAVGASVN
-108 PLQVIMTLGA
+108 PLQVVMIIGA

-131 GVISYIRLH
+131 GVISYIRL
-140 YKVQDAVLL
+140 YYRVQDAVLF
-149 KENIFQSEKLGSPF
+149 KENIFQSEKVDSPF

-174 PYSLEEENL
+174 PYSLEEENMA
-183 TYVIAHEKMH
+183 YVIAHEKMH

-259 RKFGNISPL
+259 RKFGSISPL

-279 KNVLHYKNPSCWAF
+279 KNVLRYKNPSCWAF

-440 YQGTDTWLY
+440 YQGIDTWLY
-449 RLSCD
+449 RLYCD
-454 VLPDKVV
+454 VLPDKVIV
-461 VKEYSIYDLGDVY
+461 REYSIYDLGD
-474 ADVRSEKVYTKD
+474 AFPEVRSEKEYTKD
-486 MLLIELVPGRIYEIV
+486 MLLIELIPGRIYEIT
-501 ATWDRSHYEECGYY
+501 AIWDESHYEECGYY
-515 GEARYV
+515 GEASYV

-537 QLEMANTVT
+537 QLEMANTVS
-546 IDAHIKEIHDGNTIL
+546 IDAHIKEIHDGNIIL
-561 LSSDTDEFPGV
+561 ISSDSDEFPGA
-572 FEVVVQE
+572 FEVVIEE
-579 DVYPIEELD
+579 DVYDVSELYG
-588 WGQNIRVEM
+588 GQSIRIEM
-597 YDSGLVNES
+597 YDSGLVNEN
-606 GKIPVYIAVSI
+606 GRIPVYIAVGI
-617 SNLIIEEPEDISLDE
+617 RELIIGEPQEISLDRYNTDNSYI
-632 FVNMAGETYELNTL
+632 VNTL
-646 DGVTM
+646 GGVTM
-651 QMEKYTSSGG
+651 RMEKYTSTGG
-661 DVEIRNETDKEI
+661 DIEIRNETDKEI

-679 VIQSETNGKWKTMP
+679 ELQTEVNGKWISLP
-693 YKVKN
+693 YIIDN
-698 VGFHEVAYNAP
+698 AAFHQVAYNAP

-719 WDVLYGELP
+719 WDVFYGKLP
-728 KGRYRIIKDM
+728 KGKYRIIKDM
-738 LDFRGTGDYTEY
+738 LDFMGTGDYTKY
-750 YLAAEFEIR
+750 YLATEFEIK